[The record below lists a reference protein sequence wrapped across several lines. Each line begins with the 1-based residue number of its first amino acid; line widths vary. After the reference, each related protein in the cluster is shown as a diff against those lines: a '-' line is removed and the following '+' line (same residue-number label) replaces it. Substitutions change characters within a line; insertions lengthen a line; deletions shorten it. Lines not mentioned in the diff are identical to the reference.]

1 MRGGAGGAHSREK
14 FRPQLWLTFDLRPL
28 CSLKTPEQTIPG
40 AWMSNQAREKGLR
53 PIWAIGGGKGG
64 TGKTF
69 LTAGLGAQLSR
80 QGIPVNLI
88 DADLGSPNLHTFL
101 GVREPDPTLAE
112 FFFEHLDLAEVLID
126 TDLQNLKFVVGPR
139 RHLMMPN
146 LEYFRKLR
154 FLRQIRELAS
164 QRLTIVDTGAGSA
177 LNTLDLFSVAREP
190 VLVINPNPASVE
202 NLFLFLEAAVL
213 RILRLKLRMLGLE
226 KAVNKAFP
234 KKQRRKETPPEL
246 FRQAVIT
253 DSSCQ
258 TKLRSAL
265 DRFQPCLV
273 MNRSQGETDLLL
285 GRSLVDVA
293 RRCLELRIHFLG
305 AIPEDPAVGGS
316 LRQFRPFVSTHP
328 DSDTATAILLIM
340 DRLLERSRCSESQV

>member
-1 MRGGAGGAHSREK
+1 
-14 FRPQLWLTFDLRPL
+14 
-28 CSLKTPEQTIPG
+28 
-40 AWMSNQAREKGLR
+40 MSNQLR
-53 PIWAIGGGKGG
+53 GQRPYPIWAIGGGKGG

-80 QGIPVNLI
+80 QGVPANLI
-88 DADLGSPNLHTFL
+88 DADLGAPNLHTFL

-112 FFFEHLDLAEVLID
+112 FFFDHLDLPEVLID
-126 TDLQNLKFVVGPR
+126 TELENLRFVAGPR

-154 FLRQIRELAS
+154 FLRQIRELANR
-164 QRLTIVDTGAGSA
+164 RLTIVDTGAGSA
-177 LNTLDLFSVAREP
+177 LSTLDLFAIAREP

-213 RILRLKLRMLGLE
+213 RILRLTLRALGLE
-226 KAVNKAFP
+226 QAVNEALP
-234 KKQRRKETPPEL
+234 KNRRRQETPSEL
-246 FRQAVIT
+246 FRLAVSN
-253 DSSCQ
+253 DSTCRE
-258 TKLRSAL
+258 KLRVAL
-265 DRFQPCLV
+265 DQFQPCLV

-293 RRCLELRIHFLG
+293 RRCLELKIHFLG
-305 AIPEDPAVGGS
+305 AIPDDPAVGGS
-316 LRQFRPFVSTHP
+316 LRHFRPFVTTHP

-340 DRLLERSRCSESQV
+340 DRLLERSRCLEGQL